1 MSEVLVTQQDFFK
14 DKEVITCKTVA
25 REFFVP
31 ASEGVLI
38 LEGITFPFRGGRK
51 GQGGCVYARL
61 HANTWPSFVAVTK
74 TKDKI
79 YWSETT

>member
-1 MSEVLVTQQDFFK
+1 MSKVLVTQQDFFK

-31 ASEGVLI
+31 TSEGVLI
-38 LEGITFPFRGGRK
+38 LEGITFPIRGGRK
-51 GQGGCVYARL
+51 GQGGCVCARL